1 MSGDQLVIHPRVQ
14 EAINSGRPVVA
25 LESTII
31 SHGLPY
37 PQNIAAAKEFEQI
50 LLDAKVTPATIAVIN
65 GIPTVGLEPEQL
77 EALVAEGT
85 LKASVRD
92 LPILQ
97 AKGLTGATTVAATAH
112 IAAKAGIKVF
122 ATGGLGGVHRGANQS
137 FDESAD
143 IPTLATTPIV
153 VVSAGVKSILD
164 IRATLERMET
174 LSVPLVGYQTDYFPS
189 FWLPTSEFKLDF
201 RCESASEIASIFL
214 AQRSQGSVAALLVA
228 NPVPAQFAWNREE
241 HDLVVEKAL
250 LAAKAIEGK
259 AVTPFMLDFIV
270 RESAGKSLEVN
281 LALVRNNIAV
291 AALIATQLSEAE
303 L

>member
-1 MSGDQLVIHPRVQ
+1 
-14 EAINSGRPVVA
+14 
-25 LESTII
+25 
-31 SHGLPY
+31 
-37 PQNIAAAKEFEQI
+37 
-50 LLDAKVTPATIAVIN
+50 
-65 GIPTVGLEPEQL
+65 
-77 EALVAEGT
+77 LVAEGT

-122 ATGGLGGVHRGANQS
+122 ATGGLGGVHRGASQS

-250 LAAKAIEGK
+250 MAAKAIEGK

-281 LALVRNNIAV
+281 LALVKNNIQL
-291 AALIATQLSEAE
+291 AAQIATE
-303 L
+303 LNPGGNV

>member
-1 MSGDQLVIHPRVQ
+1 MSSQQLVIHPRVQ
-14 EAINSGRPVVA
+14 EALDRGLPVVA

-37 PQNIAAAKEFEQI
+37 PQNIAAAREFERI
-50 LLDAKVTPATIAVIN
+50 LTEAAVTPATIAVIN
-65 GIPTVGLEPEQL
+65 GVPTVGLDPGQL

-92 LPILQ
+92 LPILL

-112 IAAKAGIKVF
+112 IAAKAGIRVF
-122 ATGGLGGVHRGANQS
+122 ATGGLGGVHKGASQS

-143 IPTLATTPIV
+143 IPTLAQTPIV

-174 LSVPLVGYQTDYFPS
+174 LSVPLVGFQTDYFPS
-189 FWLPTSEFKLDF
+189 FWLPSSEFKLDF
-201 RCESASEIASIFL
+201 RCDSVSEIAQIFL
-214 AQRSQGSVAALLVA
+214 AQRSQGSSSALLVA
-228 NPVPAQFAWNREE
+228 NPVPAEFAWNRDE
-241 HDLVVEKAL
+241 HDRVVEKAL
-250 LAAKAIEGK
+250 AAAQLVEGK

-270 RESAGKSLEVN
+270 KESNGKSLEVN
-281 LALVRNNIAV
+281 LALVRNNIRV
-291 AALIATQLSEAE
+291 AALIAIE
-303 L
+303 LGGAV

>member
-1 MSGDQLVIHPRVQ
+1 MSGEKLVIHPRVQ
-14 EAINSGRPVVA
+14 EAISSGKPVVA

-50 LLDAKVTPATIAVIN
+50 LLDANVTPATIAVID
-65 GIPTVGLEPEQL
+65 GTPTVGLEPEQL

-92 LPILQ
+92 LPILR
-97 AKGLTGATTVAATAH
+97 AKGLTGATTVAATAQ

-143 IPTLATTPIV
+143 IPTLAQTPIV

-189 FWLPTSEFKLDF
+189 FWLPSSEFKLDF
-201 RCESASEIASIFL
+201 RCDSVSEIARIFL
-214 AQRSQGSVAALLVA
+214 AQRSQGSSSALLVA
-228 NPVPAQFAWNREE
+228 NPVPAEFAWNQEE

-250 LAAKAIEGK
+250 VAAGAIEGK

-270 RESAGKSLEVN
+270 RESSGKSLEVN

-291 AALIATQLSEAE
+291 AALIAIELREAE